1 MSYRTGPKIVTDG
14 LVLCLDAA
22 DRNSYPG
29 SGSTWY
35 DLSGNGNNGTLSNSP
50 TYSTASGGIFDFNGD
65 ANRVD
70 ALNPL
75 TTEQEF
81 TYSIWVNPDVIATS
95 SQGILGRDGGSNYRI
110 EATSGSG
117 WRVVLSFARRTMEY
131 FDLNPNNWTNLV
143 FMVKSSVAYIYLNGN
158 LESSYSF
165 SGTVS
170 HQSNL
175 WIGQGYYDDTTVNA
189 HFDGKIGVFSIY
201 NTYLTT
207 DKITQNYNALKGR
220 YGL

>member
-1 MSYRTGPKIVTDG
+1 MAISGGPDIVEDG
-14 LVLCLDAA
+14 LVLHLDAA

-29 SGSTWY
+29 TGSTWY
-35 DLSGNGNNGTLSNSP
+35 NLSASGNNGTLSNPP

-81 TYSIWVNPDVIATS
+81 TYSIWVNPDVIATN
-95 SQGILGRDGGSNYRI
+95 SQGILGRDAGANYRI
-110 EATSGSG
+110 EATSGYG

-158 LESSYSF
+158 LESSFSF

-170 HQSNL
+170 HASNL
-175 WIGQGYYDDTTVNA
+175 WIGQGYYDDTVNS

-207 DKITQNYNALKGR
+207 DKITQNYNAIKGR
-220 YGL
+220 FGL